1 MVVNQAV
8 DQAADQAVDQT
19 LAAALCAALAAAAQA
34 GRAAPMQAYMK
45 SALPFRGVDAPER
58 RRAVASVV
66 AAHPVRDATALIGT
80 VLQLWRGATH
90 REERYAA
97 LDLLRLS
104 RHKKWID
111 LRFLPLL
118 HELLVSGAW
127 WDHNDEISGQALG
140 LLLQRHPQA
149 LKPVL
154 RDWARGNT
162 LWLRRAAMLC
172 QRGLKQGFDAVLLY
186 DCILPSVG
194 DSDMAKEFFIRKGM
208 GWALR
213 ERSYAAPDEVQAFCA
228 EYHAQLSPLTRREAL
243 RVVEKR
249 KR

>member
-1 MVVNQAV
+1 MV
-8 DQAADQAVDQT
+8 AADQAV
-19 LAAALCAALAAAAQA
+19 AAALASALRAALAAAAQPE
-34 GRAAPMQAYMK
+34 RAAPMQAYMK
-45 SALPFRGVDAPER
+45 SALPFLGVDAPLR
-58 RRAVASVV
+58 RRAVAGVL
-66 AAHPVRDATALIGT
+66 AAYPLPGAAALIDT
-80 VLQLWRGATH
+80 LLHLWRGATH

-97 LDLLRLS
+97 LDLLRLP
-104 RHKKWID
+104 RHKRWID
-111 LRFLPLL
+111 LRFLPPL
-118 HELLVSGAW
+118 HEMLVSGAW

-140 LLLQRHPQA
+140 LLLQRHPE
-149 LKPVL
+149 LMKPVL
-154 RDWARGNT
+154 RGWAQGSN

-213 ERSYAAPDEVQAFCA
+213 ERSYAAPDEVLAFCA
-228 EYHAQLSPLTRREAL
+228 EYHDQLSPLTRREAL
-243 RVVEKR
+243 RVIEKR